1 MNILAVD
8 YGTKRIGLAK
18 WSSDVDVILPANN
31 VSSAEELIDVIK
43 QGNIDKL
50 VVGLPISLD
59 GNEKNDNINRVK
71 KFVSEIKS
79 EVEIDVEFS
88 DERFS
93 SQQAD
98 RMGGGVTRDEKSA
111 MVILQSYLDS
121 KN

>member
-18 WSSDVDVILPANN
+18 WTSDVDVILPVSN
-31 VSSAEELIDVIK
+31 VSSTDELINIVK
-43 QGNIDKL
+43 QGNIEKL

-59 GNEKNDNINRVK
+59 GNEKNANIQRVK
-71 KFVSEIKS
+71 KFVEEIQSKID
-79 EVEIDVEFS
+79 IDVEYY

-98 RMGGGVTRDEKSA
+98 RMGGGVSRDEISA
-111 MVILQSYLDS
+111 MIILQSYLDS
-121 KN
+121 KK